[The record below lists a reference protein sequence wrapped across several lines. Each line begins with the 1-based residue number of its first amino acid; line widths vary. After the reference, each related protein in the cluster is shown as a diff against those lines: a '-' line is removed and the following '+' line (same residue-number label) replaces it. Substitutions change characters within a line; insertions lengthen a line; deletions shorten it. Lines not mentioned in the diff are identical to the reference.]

1 MATTKKPVIGPA
13 TRAKVT
19 GVVRKVQNSKAAG
32 AVKKAGAAIKQEAR
46 VVGRAVTGYAA
57 KKEKAKE
64 SSSPASAFQVPKSE
78 VFGNG
83 KIKSPDQI
91 RAQKKQDRT
100 ESRVANRMSRSAD
113 RSKRGADRS
122 FTTSYPS
129 SGSSERFQSTKEGL
143 TYKGIAL
150 PARKRKAVR
159 VISEN
164 LNTKL
169 EGRQRKKLAKEFYKD
184 IKSKPKTDAQMRKQ
198 NAKKCKGKQAA
209 TTGGGNNL
217 CSPQGN
223 NNAGGF

>member
-1 MATTKKPVIGPA
+1 MATKKKPVIGPV

-46 VVGRAVTGYAA
+46 VVGRAVTGYGL

-64 SSSPASAFQVPKSE
+64 SSSPASAFQIKSE